1 MKWDKAHEDKWSCR
15 GAKGKNTADQFYLGI
30 KEGSSIF
37 RAYDNILDV
46 WFSIKISAGAKLIN
60 CFLYL
65 KKKDALCRLKC
76 N

>member
-1 MKWDKAHEDKWSCR
+1 MKLQGRE
-15 GAKGKNTADQFYLGI
+15 GEKNTADQFYLGT

-60 CFLYL
+60 CFLHL
-65 KKKDALCRLKC
+65 KKKEALCRL
-76 N
+76 NVTSDFING